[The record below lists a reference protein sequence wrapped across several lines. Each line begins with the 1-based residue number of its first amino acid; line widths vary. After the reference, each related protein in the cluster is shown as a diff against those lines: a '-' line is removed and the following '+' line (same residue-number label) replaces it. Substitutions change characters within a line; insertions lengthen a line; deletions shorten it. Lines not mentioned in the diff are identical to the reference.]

1 MKKPAHAKEIFD
13 EFEKQWGREARSASD
28 FRYDEPLDDLLLTI
42 LSQNTNDKNR
52 DKAYAKL
59 RETYPRW
66 EQVAEAPVE
75 SVIDCIRIAG
85 LGETKAKHMKAVLE
99 IVKEKFG
106 SYSLKALED
115 WKTEDIRSFL
125 VSLPGIGVKTAGIV
139 LVFDLG
145 REAFPVDTHITRIT
159 KRLGWVPENWAPAK
173 IQEYLEAVL
182 DGSRFRGGHLN
193 FLEHGRNVCGAR
205 RPKCTECAVAQW
217 CKFGKAELKK
227 KAKTAK

>member
-1 MKKPAHAKEIFD
+1 MKKPAHSKEIFD
-13 EFEKQWGREARSASD
+13 ELEKQWGREARPASD

-59 RETYPRW
+59 RETYPHW
-66 EQVAEAPVE
+66 EQVAGAPVE
-75 SVIDCIRIAG
+75 SVIDCIRVAG
-85 LGETKAKHMKAVLE
+85 LGETKAKHIKAVLE
-99 IVKEKFG
+99 TVREKFG
-106 SYSLKALED
+106 NYSLKALED

-159 KRLGWVPENWAPAK
+159 KRLGWVPENWTPAK
-173 IQEYLEAVL
+173 IQEYLETVL
-182 DGSRFRGGHLN
+182 DGSRFGGGHLN
-193 FLEHGRNVCGAR
+193 FLEHGRSVCGAR
-205 RPKCTECAVAQW
+205 KPKCAECTVSQW

-227 KAKTAK
+227 KAKAAK